1 MPYATPAPLIEAD
14 PHPGAT
20 FQGPR
25 EGLLALA
32 EPLRRAA
39 WPPTGEVSAV

>member
-14 PHPGAT
+14 PHPGDT

-25 EGLLALA
+25 EVLLAMA
-32 EPLRRAA
+32 GRCAGPRGRRPAR
-39 WPPTGEVSAV
+39 